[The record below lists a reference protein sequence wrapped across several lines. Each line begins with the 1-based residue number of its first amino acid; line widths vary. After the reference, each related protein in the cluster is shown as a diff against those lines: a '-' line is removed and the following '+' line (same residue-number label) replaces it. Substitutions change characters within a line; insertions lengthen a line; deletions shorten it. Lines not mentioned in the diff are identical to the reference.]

1 MYLSVFFLVTCSF
14 GAFSFEFLHRI
25 FIFCFWYAQ
34 TLFLAFQ
41 NGFVF
46 VNRSITLEV
55 MSCSVL
61 KHHVETPQP
70 NTPGQRQVISCFGI
84 LFVCATQ
91 PFPQFL
97 SQGLQILNLGSNRE
111 KKKMGLSFFGK
122 SRFFDG
128 GPFFCSNFCHCCG
141 YHHVSPRALKFLT
154 QILLMG
160 N

>member
-25 FIFCFWYAQ
+25 FIFGFWYAQ

-111 KKKMGLSFFGK
+111 KKENGSLIFWKKPFLRGGHPFLFPFLSLLWIPPYQSQSFKIFN
-122 SRFFDG
+122 SDITDG
-128 GPFFCSNFCHCCG
+128 
-141 YHHVSPRALKFLT
+141 
-154 QILLMG
+154 
-160 N
+160 